1 MFQEDILKYQN
12 QNSQN
17 SRIFTEKHLILNNHK
32 LNLNQFSENYY
43 LIAIHSDLD
52 EFRLAFFLNNK
63 LSIGLIRKNNDI
75 ILHENK
81 SNYSIYE
88 YLDEAMFLKW
98 IFFSNKSLVAEKT
111 SNNELLNLF
120 SQENIVQN
128 EISLINQ
135 PKGVD
140 YFLVIENVKNKIY
153 VEKVI
158 KKNEAKK

>member
-1 MFQEDILKYQN
+1 
-12 QNSQN
+12 
-17 SRIFTEKHLILNNHK
+17 LNNHK

-52 EFRLAFFLNNK
+52 EFRLAFFLNDK

-98 IFFSNKSLVAEKT
+98 IYFSNKSLVAEKT

-153 VEKVI
+153 VEKVL
-158 KKNEAKK
+158 KKISEIRGVITAFISDKKLENKENLILS

>member
-1 MFQEDILKYQN
+1 M
-12 QNSQN
+12 
-17 SRIFTEKHLILNNHK
+17 ILNNHK

-52 EFRLAFFLNNK
+52 EFRLAFFLNDK

-98 IFFSNKSLVAEKT
+98 VFFSNKSLVAEKT

-153 VEKVI
+153 VEKVL
-158 KKNEAKK
+158 KKISEIRGVITAFISDKKLENKENLILS

>member
-1 MFQEDILKYQN
+1 M
-12 QNSQN
+12 
-17 SRIFTEKHLILNNHK
+17 ILNNHK

-52 EFRLAFFLNNK
+52 EFRLAFFLNDK

-98 IFFSNKSLVAEKT
+98 IFFSNKSLVTEKT
-111 SNNELLNLF
+111 STNELLNLF
-120 SQENIVQN
+120 NQENIVQN

-153 VEKVI
+153 VEKVL
-158 KKNEAKK
+158 KKISEIRGVITAFISDKKLENKENLILS

>member
-1 MFQEDILKYQN
+1 M
-12 QNSQN
+12 
-17 SRIFTEKHLILNNHK
+17 ILNNHK

-52 EFRLAFFLNNK
+52 EFRLAFFLNDK

-98 IFFSNKSLVAEKT
+98 IYFSNKSLVAEKT

-153 VEKVI
+153 VEKVL
-158 KKNEAKK
+158 KKISEIRGVITAFISDKKLENKENLILS

>member
-1 MFQEDILKYQN
+1 M
-12 QNSQN
+12 
-17 SRIFTEKHLILNNHK
+17 ILNNHK

-52 EFRLAFFLNNK
+52 EFRLAFFLNDK

-153 VEKVI
+153 VEKVL
-158 KKNEAKK
+158 KKISEIRGVITAFISDKKLENKENLIFS

>member
-1 MFQEDILKYQN
+1 
-12 QNSQN
+12 
-17 SRIFTEKHLILNNHK
+17 LNNHK

-52 EFRLAFFLNNK
+52 EFRLAFFLNDK

-140 YFLVIENVKNKIY
+140 YFLVIENVKNKVY
-153 VEKVI
+153 VEKVL
-158 KKNEAKK
+158 KKISEIRGVITAFISDKKLENKENLILS

>member
-1 MFQEDILKYQN
+1 M
-12 QNSQN
+12 
-17 SRIFTEKHLILNNHK
+17 ILNNHK

-52 EFRLAFFLNNK
+52 EFRLAFFLNDK

-88 YLDEAMFLKW
+88 YLDEVMFLKW
-98 IFFSNKSLVAEKT
+98 IFFSNKSLVVEKT
-111 SNNELLNLF
+111 RNNDVLNLF

-153 VEKVI
+153 VEKVL
-158 KKNEAKK
+158 KKISEIRGVITAFISDKKLENKENLILS

>member
-1 MFQEDILKYQN
+1 
-12 QNSQN
+12 
-17 SRIFTEKHLILNNHK
+17 LILNNHK

-52 EFRLAFFLNNK
+52 EFRLAFFLNDK

-153 VEKVI
+153 VEKVL
-158 KKNEAKK
+158 KKISEIRGVITSFISEKKLENKENLIFS

>member
-1 MFQEDILKYQN
+1 M
-12 QNSQN
+12 
-17 SRIFTEKHLILNNHK
+17 ILNNHK

-52 EFRLAFFLNNK
+52 EFRLAFFLNDK

-140 YFLVIENVKNKIY
+140 FFLVIENVKNKIY
-153 VEKVI
+153 VEKVL
-158 KKNEAKK
+158 KKISEIRGVITAFISDKKLENKENLILS

>member
-1 MFQEDILKYQN
+1 M
-12 QNSQN
+12 
-17 SRIFTEKHLILNNHK
+17 NNHK

-52 EFRLAFFLNNK
+52 EFRLAFFLNDK

-153 VEKVI
+153 VEKVL
-158 KKNEAKK
+158 KKISEIRGVITAFISDKKLENKENLILS

>member
-1 MFQEDILKYQN
+1 M
-12 QNSQN
+12 
-17 SRIFTEKHLILNNHK
+17 ILNNHK

-52 EFRLAFFLNNK
+52 EFRLAFFLNDK

-88 YLDEAMFLKW
+88 YLDGAMFLKW
-98 IFFSNKSLVAEKT
+98 IFFSNKSLVEEKT

-140 YFLVIENVKNKIY
+140 FFLVIENVKNKIY
-153 VEKVI
+153 VEKVL
-158 KKNEAKK
+158 KKISEIRGVITAFISDKKLENKENLILS

>member
-1 MFQEDILKYQN
+1 M
-12 QNSQN
+12 
-17 SRIFTEKHLILNNHK
+17 ILNNHK

-52 EFRLAFFLNNK
+52 EFRLAFFLNDK

-98 IFFSNKSLVAEKT
+98 IFFSNKSLVAEKK

-153 VEKVI
+153 VEKVL
-158 KKNEAKK
+158 KKISEIRGVITAFNSDKKLENKENLILS

>member
-1 MFQEDILKYQN
+1 M
-12 QNSQN
+12 
-17 SRIFTEKHLILNNHK
+17 ILNNHK

-52 EFRLAFFLNNK
+52 EFRLAFFLNDK
-63 LSIGLIRKNNDI
+63 LSIGLIRKNIDI

-98 IFFSNKSLVAEKT
+98 IFFSNKSLVAEIT

-153 VEKVI
+153 VEKVL
-158 KKNEAKK
+158 KKISEIRGVITSFISEKKLENKENLIFS

>member
-1 MFQEDILKYQN
+1 
-12 QNSQN
+12 
-17 SRIFTEKHLILNNHK
+17 LILNNHK

-52 EFRLAFFLNNK
+52 EFRLAFFLNDK

-128 EISLINQ
+128 EISFINQ

-153 VEKVI
+153 VEKVL
-158 KKNEAKK
+158 KKISEIRGVITAFISDKKLENKENLILS

>member
-1 MFQEDILKYQN
+1 
-12 QNSQN
+12 
-17 SRIFTEKHLILNNHK
+17 LILNNHK

-52 EFRLAFFLNNK
+52 EFRLAFFLNDK
-63 LSIGLIRKNNDI
+63 LSIGLIRKNIDI

-153 VEKVI
+153 VEKVL
-158 KKNEAKK
+158 KKISEIRGVITAFISDKKLENKENLILS

>member
-1 MFQEDILKYQN
+1 M
-12 QNSQN
+12 
-17 SRIFTEKHLILNNHK
+17 ILNNHK

-52 EFRLAFFLNNK
+52 EFRLAFFLNDK

-111 SNNELLNLF
+111 RDNELLNLF

-153 VEKVI
+153 VEKVL
-158 KKNEAKK
+158 KKISEIRGVITAFISDKKLENKENLILS

>member
-1 MFQEDILKYQN
+1 M
-12 QNSQN
+12 
-17 SRIFTEKHLILNNHK
+17 ILNNHK

-52 EFRLAFFLNNK
+52 EFRLAFFLNDK
-63 LSIGLIRKNNDI
+63 LCIGLIRKNNDI

-153 VEKVI
+153 VEKVL
-158 KKNEAKK
+158 KKISEIRGVITAFISDKKLENKENLIFS

>member
-1 MFQEDILKYQN
+1 M
-12 QNSQN
+12 
-17 SRIFTEKHLILNNHK
+17 ILNNHK

-52 EFRLAFFLNNK
+52 EFRLAFFLNDK

-98 IFFSNKSLVAEKT
+98 IFFSNKSLVAEIT

-153 VEKVI
+153 VEKVL
-158 KKNEAKK
+158 KKISEIRGVITAFISDKKLENKENLILS

>member
-1 MFQEDILKYQN
+1 
-12 QNSQN
+12 
-17 SRIFTEKHLILNNHK
+17 LILNNHK

-52 EFRLAFFLNNK
+52 EFRLAFFLNDK
-63 LSIGLIRKNNDI
+63 LSIGLIRKNIDI

-153 VEKVI
+153 VEKVL
-158 KKNEAKK
+158 KKISEIRGVITAFISDKKLENKENLIFS

>member
-1 MFQEDILKYQN
+1 
-12 QNSQN
+12 
-17 SRIFTEKHLILNNHK
+17 LNNHK

-52 EFRLAFFLNNK
+52 EFRLAFFLNDK

-98 IFFSNKSLVAEKT
+98 VFFSNKSLVAEKT

-153 VEKVI
+153 VEKVL
-158 KKNEAKK
+158 KKISEIRGVITAFISDKKLENKENLILS

>member
-1 MFQEDILKYQN
+1 M
-12 QNSQN
+12 
-17 SRIFTEKHLILNNHK
+17 ILNNHK

-153 VEKVI
+153 VEKVL
-158 KKNEAKK
+158 KKISEIRGVITAFISDKKLENKENLILS

>member
-1 MFQEDILKYQN
+1 M
-12 QNSQN
+12 
-17 SRIFTEKHLILNNHK
+17 ILNNHK

-52 EFRLAFFLNNK
+52 EFRLAFFLNDK
-63 LSIGLIRKNNDI
+63 LSIGLIRKNIDI

-153 VEKVI
+153 VEKVL
-158 KKNEAKK
+158 KKISEIRGVITAFISDKKLENKENLILS

>member
-1 MFQEDILKYQN
+1 M
-12 QNSQN
+12 
-17 SRIFTEKHLILNNHK
+17 ILNNHK

-52 EFRLAFFLNNK
+52 EFRLAFFLNDK

-98 IFFSNKSLVAEKT
+98 IFFSNKSLVEEKT

-153 VEKVI
+153 VEKVL
-158 KKNEAKK
+158 KKISEIRGVITAFISDKKLENKENLILS

>member
-1 MFQEDILKYQN
+1 M
-12 QNSQN
+12 
-17 SRIFTEKHLILNNHK
+17 ILNNHK

-52 EFRLAFFLNNK
+52 EFRLAFFLNDK
-63 LSIGLIRKNNDI
+63 LSIGLIRKDNDI

-153 VEKVI
+153 VEKVL
-158 KKNEAKK
+158 KKISEIRGVITAFISDKKLENKENLILS